1 MRVARFDLVVPVAV
15 ELVATNFD
23 LSEFLIGHLDAR
35 RIGISIQLSMH
46 LESSLGSGGG
56 DEIYDR
62 LETAQGLAAPVL
74 TDIGEEPMFDFVP
87 LAGARWKMAH
97 DHAQARFIVS
107 FRQRCVT

>member
-46 LESSLGSGGG
+46 LESSLGSGAAM
-56 DEIYDR
+56 R
-62 LETAQGLAAPVL
+62 FTMVWKLRRGLP
-74 TDIGEEPMFDFVP
+74 
-87 LAGARWKMAH
+87 
-97 DHAQARFIVS
+97 
-107 FRQRCVT
+107 RQFWLI